1 MVESPRTTPNIE
13 NLLRG
18 SAPALP
24 LTLKKRTLHNAA
36 ARAAERK
43 RRQDRLHRQMIWA
56 VAGVLALQA
65 LTLFIVDSQ
74 NTRLITGDSAPP
86 PYTPISMAQVA
97 AVCRQREQQ
106 LALLSAQSRLG

>member
-1 MVESPRTTPNIE
+1 LIKSSHSALEVEE
-13 NLLRG
+13 LLRG

-24 LTLKKRTLHNAA
+24 LALKKRTLNQCA
-36 ARAAERK
+36 ARTAQ
-43 RRQDRLHRQMIWA
+43 RQQRLDRLHWQMTWV

-65 LTLFIVDSQ
+65 LTLFVVDSQ
-74 NTRLITGDSAPP
+74 NMRLFSGDSAPS
-86 PYTPISMAQVA
+86 PYTPITMAQVA